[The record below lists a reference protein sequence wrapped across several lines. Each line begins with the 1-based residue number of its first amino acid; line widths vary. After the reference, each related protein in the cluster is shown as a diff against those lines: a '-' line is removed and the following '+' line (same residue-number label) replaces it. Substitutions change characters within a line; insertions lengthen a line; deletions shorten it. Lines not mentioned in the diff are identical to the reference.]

1 MGLIFSSWA
10 SRIPDIKV
18 ALQLSDGQLGQLLMA
33 LPCGQLATMAL
44 SAWLEGRF
52 GSKHLTR
59 LALLAYASMLVVASF
74 CHSPFWLG
82 MALLAMGSLG
92 NVTSISVNTQGVL
105 AEKLVQ
111 RPIMSAF
118 HGVWSLAGFSGALLG
133 LLMMNFKVSITHH
146 FTLVAALVGLVAL
159 LVQPFLIESAARAKP
174 PKKARLPWQVDS
186 SLVPLGLIGFCSLAT
201 EGSMFDWSGVYFREV
216 VQVHSSLVLLGYA
229 AFMVCM
235 TTGRF
240 VGDKIVGRWGRL
252 AVLRT
257 SGYLMSLGLFLGAL
271 FPYTVPATLAFMLV
285 GFGVSSVIPNIY
297 SLAGRSSKVE
307 PGVALASVASV
318 SYLGFL
324 LGPPLI
330 GAVASATS
338 LRVSYAIIGIL
349 GLLISLVVPRL
360 AGPTEEPSSVGIPAT
375 SEA

>member
-33 LPCGQLATMAL
+33 LPCGQLATLAL

-52 GSKHLTR
+52 GSKRMTR
-59 LALLAYASMLVVASF
+59 LGLLAYASMLVVVSF
-74 CHSPFWLG
+74 CHTPLALG
-82 MALLAMGSLG
+82 VALLALGSLG

-105 AEKLVQ
+105 AEKRAQ
-111 RPIMSAF
+111 RPIMAAF

-133 LLMMNFKVSITHH
+133 LLMMNYKISTTQH
-146 FTLVAALVGLVAL
+146 FLLVAVLVGATAL
-159 LVQPFLIESAARAKP
+159 LVQPSLLESVPREKP
-174 PKKARLPWQVDS
+174 KQKARLPWQVDS
-186 SLVPLGLIGFCSLAT
+186 GLVPLGLIGFCSLAT

-216 VQVHSSLVLLGYA
+216 VQVRSSLVLLGYA

-235 TTGRF
+235 ATGRF
-240 VGDKIVGRWGRL
+240 VGDRFTGNWGRL
-252 AVLRT
+252 TVLRF
-257 SGYLMSLGLFLGAL
+257 SGYLMSLGLFLGVL
-271 FPYTVPATLAFMLV
+271 FPHVVPATLAFMLV
-285 GFGVSSVIPNIY
+285 GFGVSSVIPSIY
-297 SLAGRSSKVE
+297 SLAGRSQKVE

-324 LGPPLI
+324 MGPPLI

-338 LRVSYAIIGIL
+338 LRVSYALIGML
-349 GLLISLVVPRL
+349 GLLISLVVRRL
-360 AGPTEEPSSVGIPAT
+360 PEAESASCEPKAA
-375 SEA
+375 E